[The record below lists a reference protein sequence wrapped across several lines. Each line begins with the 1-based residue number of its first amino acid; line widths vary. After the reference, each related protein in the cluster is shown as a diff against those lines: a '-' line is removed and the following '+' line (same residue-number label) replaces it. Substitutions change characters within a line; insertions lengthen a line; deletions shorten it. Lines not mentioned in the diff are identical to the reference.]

1 MRRHRSRA
9 ESQSSLFDWHDRP
22 FVPTCPRIKHRAQRQ
37 ARLARQGHRRRR
49 LGLAGASTMLSCPR
63 SEAAIAAD
71 RAESGSPIVRGGKGA
86 AATHIRSTARAAGP
100 SFPVRR
106 LEGVGRPGR
115 AGPIFDGGVLQPC
128 VGTVTR
134 PSRLVGDRLFSVL
147 SAGGGF
153 RPGVRPPP
161 GSRRC
166 SRISTARRPACAPAP
181 RPEYGAAAP
190 CSDRRAPGTST
201 PDGCRAGSGAT
212 ATRSRSG
219 SCGPGHYPPC

>member
-1 MRRHRSRA
+1 MNGLRIWHSTDLPPAWRFSRIYMRHRSRA
-9 ESQSSLFDWHDRP
+9 ESQSSVPLFDWHDRP

-86 AATHIRSTARAAGP
+86 AATHIRSTTRAVGP

-134 PSRLVGDRLFSVL
+134 PSRLVG
-147 SAGGGF
+147 GQ
-153 RPGVRPPP
+153 RPPVQCP
-161 GSRRC
+161 LGRRWFQ
-166 SRISTARRPACAPAP
+166 AR
-181 RPEYGAAAP
+181 
-190 CSDRRAPGTST
+190 SST
-201 PDGCRAGSGAT
+201 PSGITPVLTYLHSAT
-212 ATRSRSG
+212 ASLRASATTRIRRSR
-219 SCGPGHYPPC
+219 PLL